1 MKSSKQKVKTTKKVV
16 VVAPKHEDDFF
27 NMDSDD
33 SDDDFDIEFEKDI
46 EIMQSKEKNI
56 MEDSISATPI
66 ENEFDE
72 ERSIRDIQY
81 YKNPNDNFI
90 RKKI

>member
-1 MKSSKQKVKTTKKVV
+1 MQSSKSKVKSNKKVV

-33 SDDDFDIEFEKDI
+33 SDDDFDVEFEKDM
-46 EIMQSKEKNI
+46 EIINFKEKNI
-56 MEDSISATPI
+56 MEDSVSATPI
-66 ENEFDE
+66 EDEFE
-72 ERSIRDIQY
+72 EQRSIRDIQY
-81 YKNPNDNFI
+81 YKSPNDNFI